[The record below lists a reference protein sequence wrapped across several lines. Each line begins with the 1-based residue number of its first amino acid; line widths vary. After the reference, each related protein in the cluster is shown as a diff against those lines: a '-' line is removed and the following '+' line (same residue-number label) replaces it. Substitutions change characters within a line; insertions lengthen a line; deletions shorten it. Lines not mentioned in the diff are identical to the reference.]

1 MRIKQTLGHLAF
13 RGLLTGYRSIQ
24 VVSSILIGL
33 ILFAASPELSAH
45 IGVQNVFLESKAGP
59 YPIRVTIRPPQVVPG
74 LAEIFIRVHQG
85 EVDEITALPVRYDT
99 GRQGAPPPDIATPV
113 QGTPNLYRTELW
125 FMKSGAHSVIIH
137 VSGQEG
143 EGEVMVPFD
152 AIATRTLPM
161 SKTLTTVL
169 AIMGVLLIA
178 LASSIAGAATKYAV
192 LPPKTHPSPKRLW
205 GARLIAALQFLLV
218 LSMIFYGKNWWDAEE
233 LEYQNNQLYQPML
246 VETKLSQSEPRE
258 LTLTITDK
266 RFKQGA
272 ALLPDHGKLM
282 HLFLIEH
289 GAESFA
295 HLHPTRSAWE
305 VFKTELPELPM
316 GTYRVFADITH
327 ETGFSHTLTN
337 QISITSAPKSTM
349 TSKRFRDGDDSWL
362 LTSSSEGKSPIQ
374 NIPIQ
379 RLGGNEFVVNEEI
392 ELQFAIRDPA
402 GNPIVLE
409 PYMGMKSHLVI
420 FKKDGKVFSHLHPSG
435 SISMASIQAFE
446 TRLQEGR
453 PPEVARA
460 QIDPFCEI
468 PSVEA
473 STARWW
479 DQEYK
484 EAEVDL
490 SFPYAFPQTGDY
502 RIWVQVKIQGEVV
515 TRSFDIAV
523 TPVKG

>member
-1 MRIKQTLGHLAF
+1 MGTKPVFSYFSAKRTQI
-13 RGLLTGYRSIQ
+13 GYQMIR
-24 VVSSILIGL
+24 VWGGVLIGL
-33 ILFAASPELSAH
+33 LFSTSTAELSAH

-59 YPIRVTIRPPQVVPG
+59 FPIRVTIRPPQVIPG

-85 EVDEITALPVRYDT
+85 DVDQITALPVRYDT
-99 GRQGAPPPDIATPV
+99 GRQGAPPPDIALPV
-113 QGTPNLYRTELW
+113 QGAPDLYRTELW

-143 EGEVMVPFD
+143 KGEVMVPFD

-161 SKTLTTVL
+161 SKALTIIL
-169 AIMGVLLIA
+169 AIMGILLIA
-178 LASSIAGAATKYAV
+178 LASSIAGAAVRFAV
-192 LPPKTHPSPKRLW
+192 LPPKTHPSLQRLW
-205 GARLIAALQFLLV
+205 GARLIAALQLLLV
-218 LSMIFYGKNWWDAEE
+218 LSLIYYGKNWWDAEDM
-233 LEYQNNQLYQPML
+233 EYRNNQLYQPMT
-246 VETKLSQSEPRE
+246 VETTLDQSDPRE

-282 HLFLIEH
+282 HLFLIEQ
-289 GAESFA
+289 GVDSFA
-295 HLHPTRSAWE
+295 HLHPSRSAWE
-305 VFKTELPELPM
+305 VFKTELPELPI

-337 QISITSAPKSTM
+337 QISIITPRQPTDSSRT
-349 TSKRFRDGDDSWL
+349 FRHGDDSWL
-362 LTSSSEGKSPIQ
+362 VASSSEGEASAQNVSIQ
-374 NIPIQ
+374 Q
-379 RLGGNEFVVNEEI
+379 LGGNEFFVNEEI
-392 ELQFAIRDPA
+392 ELQFSIRDKTRA
-402 GNPIVLE
+402 PITLE
-409 PYMGMKSHLVI
+409 PYMGMKSHLVV

-446 TRLQEGR
+446 TRLQADR
-453 PPEVARA
+453 PPKVARA

-479 DQEYK
+479 DQEHRK
-484 EAEVDL
+484 AETDL
-490 SFPYAFPQTGDY
+490 SFPYAFPQAGDY
-502 RIWVQVKIQGEVV
+502 KIWVQVKTQGKIV

-523 TPVKG
+523 TSSL

>member
-1 MRIKQTLGHLAF
+1 MRTKEVISSPALSKYQ
-13 RGLLTGYRSIQ
+13 TGYRLFRGCC
-24 VVSSILIGL
+24 SILIGFFFIVSSL
-33 ILFAASPELSAH
+33 ELSAH

-59 YPIRVTIRPPQVVPG
+59 FPIRVTIRPPQVVPG

-85 EVDEITALPVRYDT
+85 EVDQITALPVRYDT
-99 GRQGAPPPDIATPV
+99 GRQGAPPPDIAVPV
-113 QGTPNLYRTELW
+113 QGSPNLYRTELW

-161 SKTLTTVL
+161 SKTLTTIL
-169 AIMGVLLIA
+169 AMMGILLIA
-178 LASSIAGAATKYAV
+178 LASSIAGAAVRFAV
-192 LPPKTHPSPKRLW
+192 LPPKTHPSQKRLW
-205 GARLIAALQFLLV
+205 GARLITALQFLLV
-218 LSMIFYGKNWWDAEE
+218 LSMIFYGKNWWNAEE
-233 LEYQNNQLYQPML
+233 LEYQNNQLYQPMT
-246 VETKLSQSEPRE
+246 VETTLNESDPRE

-266 RFKQGA
+266 RFKRGA

-282 HLFLIEH
+282 HLFLI
-289 GAESFA
+289 GQGGESFA
-295 HLHPTRSAWE
+295 HLHPARSAWE
-305 VFKTELPELPM
+305 VFKTELPELPT

-337 QISITSAPKSTM
+337 QISIGSIKEATDSTK
-349 TSKRFRDGDDSWL
+349 TFRDEDDSWL
-362 LTSSSEGKSPIQ
+362 IAPNPEREASFQ
-374 NIPIQ
+374 NAPIQ

-392 ELQFAIRDPA
+392 ELQFAIRDST
-402 GNPIVLE
+402 GNPIMLE
-409 PYMGMKSHLVI
+409 PYMGMKSHLVV

-446 TRLQEGR
+446 TRLQGDR

-473 STARWW
+473 STTRWW
-479 DQEYK
+479 EQEHK
-484 EAEVDL
+484 QAEADL
-490 SFPYAFPQTGDY
+490 SFPYAFPQVGEY
-502 RIWVQVKIQGEVV
+502 KIWVQVKIHREVV

-523 TPVKG
+523 TPSR

>member
-1 MRIKQTLGHLAF
+1 METRELISPLALGRIQI
-13 RGLLTGYRSIQ
+13 GYRLIR
-24 VVSSILIGL
+24 VCGSILIGL
-33 ILFAASPELSAH
+33 LFIASSADLSAH

-59 YPIRVTIRPPQVVPG
+59 FPIRVTIRPPQVIPG

-85 EVDEITALPVRYDT
+85 EVDQITALPVRYDT
-99 GRQGAPPPDIATPV
+99 GRQGAPPPDIALPV
-113 QGTPNLYRTELW
+113 QGSPDLYRTELW

-137 VSGQEG
+137 VSGQKG

-161 SKTLTTVL
+161 SKALTIIL
-169 AIMGVLLIA
+169 AIMGILLIA
-178 LASSIAGAATKYAV
+178 LASSIAGAAVRFAV

-205 GARLIAALQFLLV
+205 GARLIATLQLLLV
-218 LSMIFYGKNWWDAEE
+218 LSLIYIGKNWWDAEE
-233 LEYQNNQLYQPML
+233 MEYENNQLYRPMT
-246 VETKLSQSEPRE
+246 VETTLVPSDPRE

-282 HLFLIEH
+282 HLFLIEQ
-289 GAESFA
+289 GAQSFA
-295 HLHPTRSAWE
+295 HLHPSRSAWE
-305 VFKTELPELPM
+305 IFKTELPELPT
-316 GTYRVFADITH
+316 GIYRVFADITH

-337 QISITSAPKSTM
+337 QISISTSPQATGSPKPY
-349 TSKRFRDGDDSWL
+349 RDGDDSWL
-362 LTSSSEGKSPIQ
+362 IAPSSERDASVQ
-374 NIPIQ
+374 NVPIQ

-392 ELQFAIRDPA
+392 ELQFSIRDTA
-402 GNPIVLE
+402 GIPITLE
-409 PYMGMKSHLVI
+409 PYMGMKSHLVV

-446 TRLQEGR
+446 TRLQGDR

-479 DQEYK
+479 EQEHRQA
-484 EAEVDL
+484 EADL
-490 SFPYAFPQTGDY
+490 SFPYAFPQVGEY
-502 RIWVQVKIQGEVV
+502 KIWVQVKIQGKIV
-515 TRSFDIAV
+515 TSSFDIAV
-523 TPVKG
+523 TSKL